1 MDPRLKA
8 ILQKAKQVDQAAR
21 KYDTVDHTVL
31 EQRVNS
37 KTNSSGLLDQVVG
50 NTPSTSYKPVDVYS
64 EDYKQKVTSSKL
76 PPEIQKLMMEN
87 PIPQSSMIDSL
98 TEDDIR
104 DINPQAYSEEDEWD
118 MQVRS
123 KDVVTKKNRVV
134 ENIEMVKGPTQQGFD
149 GHVIRKMIAEE
160 IAKALPGIV
169 ENYFDKKMIQ
179 ENVKILK
186 TLNSKVKRVQ

>member
-21 KYDTVDHTVL
+21 KYDTVDHNVL
-31 EQRVNS
+31 EQRVNGR
-37 KTNSSGLLDQVVG
+37 TNSGGLLDQVVD
-50 NTPSTSYKPVDVYS
+50 NTPTPSYKPVDVYS
-64 EDYKQKVTSSKL
+64 EDYKQKVSSSKL

-87 PIPQSSMIDSL
+87 PIPQTSMIDTLS
-98 TEDDIR
+98 EDDIR

-118 MQVRS
+118 MQTRS
-123 KDVVTKKNRVV
+123 KDVVSKKSRVI
-134 ENIEMVKGPTQQGFD
+134 ENVEMVKGPTQQGFD